1 VSAEPL
7 RIGILGAARITELA
21 LIGPART
28 TGHRLVAVA
37 ARDRSRA
44 EAFAATHGVERV
56 SGSYAELLADPEV
69 EVVYNPLANA
79 LHGPWNRAALSA
91 GKHVLSEKPS
101 ASNADEAREARDV
114 AAGAGRTLMEG
125 FHYPYHPLHRR
136 LHTLV
141 YSGELGE
148 PQSVEIHMVM
158 PPPDDGDPR
167 WRLDLAG
174 GGLMDVGCYGLHA
187 LRMLAA
193 LLGGAPQVVSARAG
207 ERDPGVDAWLDAQ
220 LELPGG
226 VPATMRCGM
235 NGQEYD
241 FCYRL
246 VGSRGEAFAPE
257 FVRPHLDDRIEV
269 TGAHGTRVE
278 ELGRRSSY
286 TYQLEAL
293 AAHLRRVAQVVTD
306 ADDAVATMELI
317 DEVYRAAG
325 LTPSPRYADEHRV
338 LGYA

>member
-1 VSAEPL
+1 VTVGEPL
-7 RIGILGAARITELA
+7 RIGILGAARITELS
-21 LIGPART
+21 LVGPAHA
-28 TGHRLVAVA
+28 TGARLVAVA

-44 EAFAATHGVERV
+44 EAFARQHGVEHV
-56 SGSYAELLADPEV
+56 AGSYAELLADPEL

-79 LHGPWNRAALSA
+79 LHGPWNRAAVTA
-91 GKHVLSEKPS
+91 GKHVLTEKPS
-101 ASNADEAREARDV
+101 ASDAAQAHEVRDAAA
-114 AAGAGRTLMEG
+114 AAGVTLMEG

-136 LHTLV
+136 LHALV
-141 YSGELGE
+141 ASGELGE
-148 PQSVEIHMVM
+148 LRSVEIAMVM
-158 PPPDDGDPR
+158 PAPDDGDPR

-187 LRMLAA
+187 LRMLGAA
-193 LLGGAPQVVSARAG
+193 LGGAPRLVKARAV
-207 ERDPGVDAWLDAQ
+207 ERDPGVDAELDAE

-235 NGQEYD
+235 TAPEFD
-241 FCYRL
+241 FSYRL
-246 VGSRGEAFAPE
+246 VGSRGQAFAPE

-269 TGAHGTRVE
+269 TTPGGTRVE

-293 AAHLRRVAQVVTD
+293 AAHLRAGAPLITD

-317 DEVYRAAG
+317 DDTYRAAG
-325 LTPSPRYADEHRV
+325 LGPRPRHAAV
-338 LGYA
+338 

>member
-1 VSAEPL
+1 VTELL

-21 LIGPART
+21 LIGPAKT
-28 TGHRLVAVA
+28 TGDRLVAVA

-44 EAFAATHGVERV
+44 QAFAERHGIERV
-56 SGSYAELLADPEV
+56 ADSYAALLDDPEV

-79 LHGPWNRAALSA
+79 LHGPWNRAAAEA
-91 GKHVLSEKPS
+91 GKHVLTEKPS
-101 ASNADEAREARDV
+101 ASNAEEARETREVV
-114 AAGAGRTLMEG
+114 AKAGVTLMEG
-125 FHYPYHPLHRR
+125 FHYPYHPLHMR
-136 LHTLV
+136 LHELV
-141 YSGELGE
+141 ARGELGE
-148 PQSVEIHMVM
+148 LREVEIHMIM

-187 LRMLAA
+187 VRMLGS
-193 LLGGAPQVVSARAG
+193 LLGGAPRLVGARAG

-235 NGQEYD
+235 NGSAYD
-241 FCYRL
+241 FSYRL
-246 VGSRGEAFAPE
+246 VGSRGEAYAPS
-257 FVRPHLDDRIEV
+257 FPRPHLDDTIEV
-269 TGAHGTRVE
+269 TTSAGTRVE

-293 AAHLRRVAQVVTD
+293 AAHLRAGAPLLTGP
-306 ADDAVATMELI
+306 DDAVANMELI
-317 DEVYRAAG
+317 DATYCATG
-325 LTPSPRYADEHRV
+325 LEPRPRYAPV
-338 LGYA
+338 G

>member
-1 VSAEPL
+1 VTEPPVGEPL
-7 RIGILGAARITELA
+7 RIGILGAARITETS
-21 LIGPART
+21 LIRPAHA
-28 TGHRLVAVA
+28 TGDRLVAVA

-44 EAFAATHGVERV
+44 EAFARQHGVERV
-56 SGSYAELLADPEV
+56 VGSYAELLADPEV

-79 LHGPWNRAALSA
+79 LHGPWNRAAVQA
-91 GKHVLSEKPS
+91 GKHVLTEKPS
-101 ASNADEAREARDV
+101 ASDATEAREVRDAV
-114 AAGAGRTLMEG
+114 AAAGATLMEG

-136 LHTLV
+136 LHALV
-141 YSGELGE
+141 ASGELGE
-148 PQSVEIHMVM
+148 LRSVEIAMVM
-158 PPPDDGDPR
+158 PAPDDGDPR

-187 LRMLAA
+187 LRMLGAA
-193 LLGGAPQVVSARAG
+193 LGGPPRLVKARAG
-207 ERDPGVDAWLDAQ
+207 ERDPGVDAWLDAE

-235 NGQEYD
+235 TAPEFD
-241 FCYRL
+241 FSYRL
-246 VGSRGEAFAPE
+246 VGSQGQAFAPE

-269 TGAHGTRVE
+269 TTPAGTRVE

-293 AAHLRRVAQVVTD
+293 AAHLRAGSPLLTD

-317 DEVYRAAG
+317 DDTYRAAG
-325 LTPSPRYADEHRV
+325 LGPRPRHAAV
-338 LGYA
+338 